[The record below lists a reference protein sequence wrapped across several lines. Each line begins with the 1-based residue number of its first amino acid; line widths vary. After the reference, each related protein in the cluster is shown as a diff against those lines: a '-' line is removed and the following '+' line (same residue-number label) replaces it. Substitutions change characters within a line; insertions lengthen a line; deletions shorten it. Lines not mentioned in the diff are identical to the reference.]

1 MIKEE
6 GKIKIN
12 IIDNFPKNNLKESK
26 LDNPFESVNFN
37 NTIEIGEKEYY
48 KRKDKPF
55 EEDKIYEEVKNMFPK
70 KTKKNAQQF
79 DIKTIQRRI
88 SDKKYETFQ
97 RQDSSNNGLNSQ
109 INNSTLMTE
118 NSPLTNRTNY
128 KNNF

>member
-1 MIKEE
+1 M
-6 GKIKIN
+6 
-12 IIDNFPKNNLKESK
+12 
-26 LDNPFESVNFN
+26 DNPFESVNFN

-118 NSPLTNRTNY
+118 NYPLTNRINY